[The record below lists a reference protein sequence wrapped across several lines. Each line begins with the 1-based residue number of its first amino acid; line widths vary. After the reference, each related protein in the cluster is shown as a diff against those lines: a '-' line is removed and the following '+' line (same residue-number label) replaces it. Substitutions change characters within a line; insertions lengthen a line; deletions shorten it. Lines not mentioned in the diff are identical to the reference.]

1 MWKNLCVAEINS
13 TTVILLKR
21 TLHIVDFLLKKL
33 GFSAL
38 LQKSLTWAPFFDKI
52 TGSVPLDHNFIKTLF
67 HNRLFLQN
75 ILFKNALKSLYS
87 RCVVFTLKACNF
99 TKTTSIIAIFV
110 RNFQTS
116 AINYFLQ
123 HLNLLWRTELSERL
137 QQTISLKIF

>member
-1 MWKNLCVAEINS
+1 MWKNLCVAEINCR
-13 TTVILLKR
+13 TVILLKR
-21 TLHIVDFLLKKL
+21 TLHIVDFLVNKL

-52 TGSVPLDHNFIKTLF
+52 TGSVPLDHNFIKMLF
-67 HNRLFLQN
+67 HHRLFLQN
-75 ILFKNALKSLYS
+75 ILFKSLYS

-99 TKTTSIIAIFV
+99 TKTTSIIDIFV